1 MMVMAITLMVVVM
14 MKEIIMLM
22 VSLKMMVE
30 KIVMI
35 NLMMVLVKLD
45 EGEVLQFSFVRIST
59 FFEANL

>member
-45 EGEVLQFSFVRIST
+45 EGEILQFSFVGIST